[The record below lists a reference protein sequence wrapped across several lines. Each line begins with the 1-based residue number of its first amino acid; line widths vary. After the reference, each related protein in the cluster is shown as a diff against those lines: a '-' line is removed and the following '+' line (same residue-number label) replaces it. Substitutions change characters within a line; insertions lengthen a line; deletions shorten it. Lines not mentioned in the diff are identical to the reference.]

1 VPPAIDPRAALGQA
15 VRELRGEMTQEA
27 LALRVGKAQ
36 GWISR
41 LEAGEINVTVRN
53 LWRLAAGLGVTVADL
68 VAAAECVQLRKKG
81 PSTR

>member
-1 VPPAIDPRAALGQA
+1 VPAETDPRSALGKA

-41 LEAGEINVTVRN
+41 LEAGEVNVTVRN
-53 LWRLAAGLGVTVADL
+53 LWRLAAGLDVTVAEL
-68 VAAAECVQLRKKG
+68 AATAERAQARK
-81 PSTR
+81 

>member
-1 VPPAIDPRAALGQA
+1 VPAETDPRAALGSA

-53 LWRLAAGLGVTVADL
+53 LWRLAAGLEITVAEL
-68 VAAAECVQLRKKG
+68 TAAAERVQAKK
-81 PSTR
+81 

>member
-1 VPPAIDPRAALGQA
+1 MPAESDPRAALGKA
-15 VRELRGEMTQEA
+15 VRDLRGEMTQEA

-53 LWRLAAGLGVTVADL
+53 LWRIAAGLEVTVAEL
-68 VAAAECVQLRKKG
+68 AAAAERVQAEK
-81 PSTR
+81 